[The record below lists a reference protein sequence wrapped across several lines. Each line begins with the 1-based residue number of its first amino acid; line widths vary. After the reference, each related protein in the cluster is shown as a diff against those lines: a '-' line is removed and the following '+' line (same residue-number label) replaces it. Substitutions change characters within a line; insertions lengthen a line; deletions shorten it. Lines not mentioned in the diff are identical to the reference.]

1 MVQSK
6 QELRDLLD
14 RARIELRPNL
24 GQNFLI
30 DQNLMH
36 LLVNRAN
43 LQPDDTVHKRENWKH
58 KYFNVL
64 RYEKGAVL
72 RTKVDG
78 KVVEKKV
85 GGQFISRAAWSPKN
99 KEQDFDKAL
108 ADEYQENREID
119 F

>member
-43 LQPDDTVHKRENWKH
+43 LQPDDTVLE
-58 KYFNVL
+58 VGAATGSL
-64 RYEKGAVL
+64 TELLCEQAGAV
-72 RTKVDG
+72 VA
-78 KVVEKKV
+78 V
-85 GGQFISRAAWSPKN
+85 
-99 KEQDFDKAL
+99 
-108 ADEYQENREID
+108 EID
-119 F
+119 RRLIEIAKQKLSGRDNADLLCRNMPYSSPSWT